1 MIVMDPESADWD
13 IVSGVG
19 LTALAAAAMR
29 AVEGHHAEPLVRDPY
44 AAAFVKTAADQLPSP
59 VPVTPAEAAADPG
72 FPWFG
77 MAHYMA
83 VRSRFFDDF
92 FAGAAGAGLRQAVI
106 VAAGLDTRA
115 FRLDWV
121 PGATVYEIDAPMVLA
136 FKHSVLAGQAAVPRC
151 DRRAV
156 TADLRAD
163 WPAALREAG
172 FDPAAPTAWLA
183 EGLFPYLTD
192 EALAAL
198 LGHLHELSAPR
209 SRITAEHAPADTSV
223 IEGSLKQE
231 IASRASEELTA
242 IWIADQQFDPAS
254 WLLGH
259 GWTTDISRVS
269 WVAGAYGRPMTD
281 LQPENLRVV
290 QLVTGELCE

>member
-1 MIVMDPESADWD
+1 MIVMDAESADWD
-13 IVSGVG
+13 VVSGVG
-19 LTALAAAAMR
+19 VTALAAAAMR

-44 AAAFVKTAADQLPSP
+44 AAAFVKAAADQLPSP
-59 VPVTPAEAAADPG
+59 LPVTPEEAAADPG

-77 MAHYMA
+77 MAHYVA

-92 FAGAAGAGLRQAVI
+92 FPAAAGAGLRQAVI
-106 VAAGLDTRA
+106 VGAGLDTRT
-115 FRLDWV
+115 FRLDWM

-136 FKHSVLAGQAAVPRC
+136 FKDSVLAGQGAGPRC

-156 TADLRAD
+156 AADLRAD

-198 LGHLHELSAPR
+198 LGHLHELSAPG
-209 SRITAEHAPADTSV
+209 SRITAEHVPADTSV
-223 IEGSLKQE
+223 IEGSLKRE
-231 IASRASEELTA
+231 IASRASEKLTA

-259 GWTTDISRVS
+259 GWTTDVSRVS

-281 LQPENLRVV
+281 LQPENLRAV
-290 QLVTGELCE
+290 QLVSGELC